1 RASYFDLYVGDTA
14 AWKRVTVDVGVRYDR
29 QWGSADPSSTGAN
42 PAFPDLVPGIVFAG
56 YRAPFTWNTF
66 SPRASLT
73 FALDESRKTM
83 ARVSYSSFAGQ
94 LSTQTVGAVNPAANL
109 GSITFRWTDLDGDGF
124 AQANEV
130 NTSQILSTSGIN
142 LTDRSAVTSLSR
154 IDPNLAPPRTRTI
167 VAGVDRELMSNLVVQ
182 AAYTYSRTS

>member
-1 RASYFDLYVGDTA
+1 
-14 AWKRVTVDVGVRYDR
+14 
-29 QWGSADPSSTGAN
+29 
-42 PAFPDLVPGIVFAG
+42 
-56 YRAPFTWNTF
+56 
-66 SPRASLT
+66 
-73 FALDESRKTM
+73 
-83 ARVSYSSFAGQ
+83 VSYSSFAGQ

-182 AAYTYSRTS
+182 AAYTYSRTSDLFGNAVNNITPRLGVPLATGYGAGPTLTGTLPDGTPYSVATFIPAQSLVAAGGGGFLTTTIPGYYTDYHGVEFGLTKRMSK